1 MSTQSD
7 DEDLENFECTCQ
19 LLSTV
24 QNLVEKY
31 KRVRSRPTVRSR
43 QLQSTWNLPVDKA
56 RNMNQKLMSNYNS
69 INVDLDVN
77 DTPTRNLESLPDTS
91 LHYRTRSNRSCKR
104 SLIPVKD
111 EFNTERSSIVDEPV
125 IPAQILR
132 VPVNICPVHSKSIN
146 TNSFLLPVVNESFEN
161 LCLPLSVTG
170 YWRSTTAGSPGPTG
184 LSCGTDNSSF
194 KISVNRHFIRFC
206 VLLLLIIGVIAI
218 GVAVMQSRSQKS
230 RSLRMCPFC

>member
-7 DEDLENFECTCQ
+7 DEGLENVECTCQ

-31 KRVRSRPTVRSR
+31 KRVRSRPAVRSR
-43 QLQSTWNLPVDKA
+43 QFQSTWNLPLDRA
-56 RNMNQKLMSNYNS
+56 RNMNQKLRSSCNS

-77 DTPTRNLESLPDTS
+77 DTPIRNLESLPDTS
-91 LHYRTRSNRSCKR
+91 LHYRTRSNRNYKR
-104 SLIPVKD
+104 SLISDKD
-111 EFNTERSSIVDEPV
+111 EFNSERSILEEPA

-132 VPVNICPVHSKSIN
+132 VPNNTCPVHSKSID
-146 TNSFLLPVVNESFEN
+146 TNSFLLPVVNENLEN

-170 YWRSTTAGSPGPTG
+170 YWRSTTGGSSGPTG

-194 KISVNRHFIRFC
+194 KISVRRHFIRFSL
-206 VLLLLIIGVIAI
+206 LLLLILGLIVIGVVI
-218 GVAVMQSRSQKS
+218 MKSRFQKS
-230 RSLRMCPFC
+230 RSPKVCPFR